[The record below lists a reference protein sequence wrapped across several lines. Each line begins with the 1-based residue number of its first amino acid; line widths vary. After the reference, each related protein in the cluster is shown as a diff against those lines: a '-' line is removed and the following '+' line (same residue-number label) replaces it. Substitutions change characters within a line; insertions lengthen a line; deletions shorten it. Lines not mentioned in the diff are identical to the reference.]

1 MPNKVYINEETA
13 ITWRNTGGTELFTP
27 TSLGAAAGRQG
38 AMHDLGAG
46 ARSFKFAWRA
56 FIKPGA
62 TRVVGEAMRI
72 YIKTG
77 SGATA
82 GARPDNDDGTG
93 DIAVSAEDKLKNLG
107 SPIGTLL
114 IDENAAVEMVKSG
127 YVLLPHRW
135 VAPVWWN
142 ATANSLSATAGD
154 FGFDLTPVPFEV
166 Q

>member
-1 MPNKVYINEETA
+1 MVAKILQHDETA

-27 TSLGAAAGRQG
+27 TSLATGAGRQG
-38 AMHDLGAG
+38 AMHDLTTS
-46 ARSFKFAWRA
+46 ARAHRFAWRA
-56 FIKPGA
+56 FLKPGA
-62 TRVVGEAMRI
+62 TRVVGEAIRI

-82 GARPDNDDGTG
+82 GTRPDNDDGTG
-93 DIAVSAEDKLKNLG
+93 DIAVSAEDKLKNLTQ
-107 SPIGTLL
+107 IGTLV

-127 YVLLPHRW
+127 VVLLHHRW
-135 VAPVWWN
+135 VAPIFWN
-142 ATANSLSATAGD
+142 ATANTLSATAAD

>member
-1 MPNKVYINEETA
+1 MPNLVYINEETV
-13 ITWRNTGGTELFTP
+13 ITWRNTGGSELFTP
-27 TSLGAAAGRQG
+27 TSLVTAAGRQG
-38 AMHDLGAG
+38 AMHDLGAS
-46 ARSFKFAWRA
+46 ARTLQFAWRA
-56 FIKPGA
+56 FLKPGA
-62 TRVVGEAMRI
+62 TRVVGEAVRV

-93 DIAVSAEDKLKNLG
+93 DIAVSAEDKLRNL
-107 SPIGTLL
+107 SQIGTLK

-127 YVLLPHRW
+127 YILLPHRW
-135 VAPVWWN
+135 VAPIYWN
-142 ATANSLSATAGD
+142 ATGNTLSATATD

>member
-1 MPNKVYINEETA
+1 MVNKVYIHEETA
-13 ITWRNTGGTELFTP
+13 ITWRSTGGTELFTP
-27 TSLGAAAGRQG
+27 TSLATVTGRQG
-38 AMHDLGAG
+38 AMHDLTAS
-46 ARSFKFAWRA
+46 ARARAFAWRA
-56 FIKPGA
+56 FLKPGA
-62 TRVVGEAMRI
+62 TRVVGEAVRV

-93 DIAVSAEDKLKNLG
+93 DIAVSAEDKLKNLTQ
-107 SPIGTLL
+107 IGTLV

-127 YVLLPHRW
+127 VVLLHHRW
-135 VAPVWWN
+135 VAPIFWN
-142 ATANSLSATAGD
+142 ATANTLSATAAD

>member
-1 MPNKVYINEETA
+1 MPNAVYINEETA
-13 ITWRNTGGTELFTP
+13 ITWRSTGGSELFTP

-38 AMHDLGAG
+38 AMHDLGAS
-46 ARSFKFAWRA
+46 ARSLQFAWRA

-62 TRVVGEAMRI
+62 TRVVGEAVRI
-72 YIKTG
+72 IVKTG

-82 GARPDNDDGTG
+82 AARPDNDDGTG
-93 DIAVSAEDKLKNLG
+93 DIAVSAEDKLKNLIQ
-107 SPIGTLL
+107 IGTLI

-127 YVLLPHRW
+127 YILLPHRW
-135 VAPVWWN
+135 VAPIFWN
-142 ATANSLSATAGD
+142 ATANALSTTAAD

>member
-1 MPNKVYINEETA
+1 MPNKVYINEEAA

-27 TSLGAAAGRQG
+27 TSLGTAAGRQG

-46 ARSFKFAWRA
+46 ARSLQFAWRA
-56 FIKPGA
+56 FLVPGA
-62 TRVVGEAMRI
+62 TRIVGEAIRI

-93 DIAVSAEDKLKNLG
+93 DIAVSNEDKLKNLFQ
-107 SPIGTLL
+107 IGTLK

-135 VAPVWWN
+135 IAPIFWN
-142 ATANSLSATAGD
+142 ATANSLSTTAGD
-154 FGFDLTPVPFEV
+154 FGFDLTPVPPEI